1 MAGAWDSMTKRM
13 IGANPEHFTKWLAS
27 EATFVAALDIE
38 LKSKHLYA
46 DSLLQIT
53 QEDKPGLLHIEVQT
67 HRDPEMQD
75 RLLEYNV
82 LASRQ
87 YDYLPVYS
95 YVICLL
101 EDADVVDPPFT
112 RRFLNGE
119 EVHRFNYRVI
129 RLWHIP
135 AERLLH
141 LGWTGLLPLVS
152 LTNGGKQPEMVREMI
167 ERLVE
172 ANEWDLLTIA
182 RLIGGLAFKKEPERE
197 WFRKRFD
204 MFQDILKESWVYQE
218 IGQEFLE
225 QGYEKGLEKGL
236 EQGLEKGLE
245 KGLEQGL
252 ELGREQERQRSVQG
266 LRQILMSLVETHF
279 PEITRQ
285 AKQQIETM
293 DDPVALQTVFL
304 NLLAARKLEEAQ
316 DIFPEV
322 AS

>member
-27 EATFVAALDIE
+27 EATFVAVLDIE

-67 HRDPEMQD
+67 RRDPEMQD

-87 YDYLPVYS
+87 YDHLPVYS

-129 RLWHIP
+129 RLWNIP
-135 AERLLH
+135 AEGLLH

-152 LTNGGKQPEMVREMI
+152 LTNGGKQPEMVKEMI
-167 ERLVE
+167 NRLAE

-182 RLIGGLAFKKEPERE
+182 RLIRWLS
-197 WFRKRFD
+197 
-204 MFQDILKESWVYQE
+204 FQ
-218 IGQEFLE
+218 
-225 QGYEKGLEKGL
+225 KG
-236 EQGLEKGLE
+236 
-245 KGLEQGL
+245 
-252 ELGREQERQRSVQG
+252 
-266 LRQILMSLVETHF
+266 T
-279 PEITRQ
+279 
-285 AKQQIETM
+285 
-293 DDPVALQTVFL
+293 
-304 NLLAARKLEEAQ
+304 
-316 DIFPEV
+316 
-322 AS
+322 

>member
-1 MAGAWDSMTKRM
+1 MAGAWDSMAKRL
-13 IGANPEHFTKWLAS
+13 IGANPEHFIKWLAS
-27 EATFVAALDIE
+27 EATFVAVLDLE

-46 DSLLQIT
+46 DALLQIT
-53 QEDKPGLLHIEVQT
+53 QDDKPGLLHIEVQAY
-67 HRDPEMQD
+67 RDPQMQV

-87 YDYLPVYS
+87 YSHIPVYS

-101 EDADVVDPPFT
+101 EVADVVDPPFT

-119 EVHRFNYRVI
+119 EVHRFYYQVI
-129 RLWHIP
+129 RLWDIP
-135 AERLLH
+135 AETLLH
-141 LGWTGLLPLVS
+141 SGWTGLLPLVS
-152 LTNGGKQPEMVREMI
+152 LTRSGKQPEMVKEMI
-167 ERLVE
+167 DRLAE
-172 ANEWDLLTIA
+172 ANEWDLLAIS
-182 RLIGGLAFKKEPERE
+182 RLIGGLTFKKGPERE

-236 EQGLEKGLE
+236 K

-252 ELGREQERQRSVQG
+252 ELGREQGLGLGREQEQQKRVQG
-266 LRQILMSLVETHF
+266 LRLVLMGLVETHF

-285 AKQQIETM
+285 AQQYIDTIN
-293 DDPVALQTVFL
+293 DPEDLQTIIL
-304 NLLAARKLEEAQ
+304 KISTARRLEEARG
-316 DIFPEV
+316 IFPEV

>member
-67 HRDPEMQD
+67 RRDPEMQD
-75 RLLEYNV
+75 RLLEN
-82 LASRQ
+82 
-87 YDYLPVYS
+87 
-95 YVICLL
+95 
-101 EDADVVDPPFT
+101 ADVVDPPFT

-129 RLWHIP
+129 RLWNIP
-135 AERLLH
+135 AETLLH
-141 LGWTGLLPLVS
+141 LGWIGLLPLVS
-152 LTNGGKQPEMVREMI
+152 LTNGGKQPEMVKEMI
-167 ERLVE
+167 NRLAE

-182 RLIGGLAFKKEPERE
+182 RLIGGLVFKKGPERE
-197 WFRKRFD
+197 WFGTWFD
-204 MFQDILKESWVYQE
+204 MLQDILKESWVYQE

-245 KGLEQGL
+245 QGLEKGLEKGLEQGL
-252 ELGREQERQRSVQG
+252 ELAREQERQR
-266 LRQILMSLVETHF
+266 LRQMLMSLVETHF

-304 NLLAARKLEEAQ
+304 KLLAARKLEEAR
-316 DIFPEV
+316 DIFPEI